1 MKLTIIAA
9 HDLNLGIGYQNQ
21 LPWRLPADL
30 AFFKSK
36 TFGKPILMGRKTFE
50 SIGKPLPGRQNIVVS
65 GQGISIAGVDVIQDL
80 KQLSQFSFQELI
92 ICGGSSIYQYFL
104 PFADEMIITIVEAKC
119 QVDAYFPDY
128 EKSAFKENHLGVH
141 PADEKN
147 QYIMVFKQYIR
158 Y

>member
-9 HDLNLGIGYQNQ
+9 HDLNQGIGYQNQ

-36 TFGKPILMGRKTFE
+36 TLGKPVLMGRKTFE
-50 SIGKPLPGRQNIVVS
+50 SIGRPLPGRQNIVVS

-80 KQLSQFSFQELI
+80 KQLSQFNLQELI

-104 PFADEMIITIVEAKC
+104 PFTDEMIITIVEAEC
-119 QVDAYFPDY
+119 QVDSYFPVYD
-128 EKSAFKENHLGVH
+128 KSAFKENNIGVH

-147 QYIMVFKQYIR
+147 QYNMVFKQYIR